1 MSAKAF
7 PQIQQSPSG
16 YALPGAKRFL
26 SESLGFQFY
35 EHSVK
40 LPKLQETRGAKSRYG
55 SLESAAT
62 TLKRNLA
69 VRRDVNLV

>member
-1 MSAKAF
+1 MSMKAF

-16 YALPGAKRFL
+16 YALPEAKRFL

-40 LPKLQETRGAKSRYG
+40 LPKLQETRRTKSRYG
-55 SLESAAT
+55 CLEIALVLVSAA
-62 TLKRNLA
+62 
-69 VRRDVNLV
+69 

>member
-1 MSAKAF
+1 MSVKAF

-26 SESLGFQFY
+26 TESLGFQFY

-40 LPKLQETRGAKSRYG
+40 LPKPDGHKQKQVKRASDQMRFDGG
-55 SLESAAT
+55 VSLLFHIAFPAG
-62 TLKRNLA
+62 
-69 VRRDVNLV
+69 